1 MAWKMAAVVCLV
13 SALVLSANAN
23 RWPGSHEWR
32 IISGCAESLRK
43 CTEAIV
49 DETQNTVVPEGRY
62 PFIVKQM
69 NQALT
74 KFLHRETVVN
84 DINTLAKLAACLK
97 PFWTGSTSARKFFAG
112 RNVNK
117 KLRIH
122 IRENI
127 VNAVGEILNPG
138 ASTTA
143 FGGIRH
149 VVSMSASRNLGVND
163 TTKADAGL
171 QLARGVS
178 MPEFGGT
185 LSEDEDVHIDVPDGQ
200 DDSKQ
205 GALEDP
211 ISDLNMVHDQEAPL
225 AHSSANAVPV
235 LSTNR
240 SALCHQPGG
249 SNPPVDAQLSEE
261 DVHEVPEGG
270 SGTEHGAPDEDPIS
284 CVNSVR
290 EETTLA
296 LASQPMDPPTP
307 LASGVDPA
315 AIGQTTKAQDDQTKG
330 NIAIGDTDALLVVRQ
345 APWGVDR
352 GRVLNEATRKAQAFE
367 KPALALDGQV
377 QTLLLGEH
385 RNRSSLQAC
394 QQGLTSMHTQIG
406 DAMNDSHT
414 ADVSRRV
421 YQVESGRAHPAAF
434 AMSDSSRVRS
444 KVLGAGLLASII
456 IGYGVG
462 FRAAPGKDAPVSAG
476 QPKRPSRIVSTVSTA
491 IAGGIALKA
500 FQSVAALEASK
511 SSTSAVMHSAA
522 DRPARNSSTVYI
534 LASVSATLII
544 LTVVLLVRF
553 KRRLRQLQLIS
564 VNYADCIECHHI

>member
-1 MAWKMAAVVCLV
+1 MPELELRAADADCARVCATGQRSDPDRRARPGHSGYTRSGAAMAWKMAAVVCLV

-69 NQALT
+69 KQALT

-171 QLARGVS
+171 QLARG
-178 MPEFGGT
+178 
-185 LSEDEDVHIDVPDGQ
+185 

-211 ISDLNMVHDQEAPL
+211 ISDLSMVHHQEAPL

-235 LSTNR
+235 VSANR

-352 GRVLNEATRKAQAFE
+352 GCVLNEATRKAQAFE

-394 QQGLTSMHTQIG
+394 QQGLTSMQTQIG
-406 DAMNDSHT
+406 DARNDSHT

-421 YQVESGRAHPAAF
+421 YQ
-434 AMSDSSRVRS
+434 
-444 KVLGAGLLASII
+444 VLGAGLLASII

-462 FRAAPGKDAPVSAG
+462 FRAAPGKDAPVSSG
-476 QPKRPSRIVSTVSTA
+476 QPKRPSGIVSTVSTA

-553 KRRLRQLQLIS
+553 KRRLRELQLIS

>member
-1 MAWKMAAVVCLV
+1 
-13 SALVLSANAN
+13 
-23 RWPGSHEWR
+23 
-32 IISGCAESLRK
+32 
-43 CTEAIV
+43 
-49 DETQNTVVPEGRY
+49 
-62 PFIVKQM
+62 
-69 NQALT
+69 
-74 KFLHRETVVN
+74 
-84 DINTLAKLAACLK
+84 
-97 PFWTGSTSARKFFAG
+97 
-112 RNVNK
+112 
-117 KLRIH
+117 
-122 IRENI
+122 
-127 VNAVGEILNPG
+127 
-138 ASTTA
+138 
-143 FGGIRH
+143 
-149 VVSMSASRNLGVND
+149 MSASRNLGVND

-476 QPKRPSRIVSTVSTA
+476 QPKRPSRLCKRCFNLLDRMSCAECTSVHPGIVSTVSTA

-553 KRRLRQLQLIS
+553 KVDRRRLLR
-564 VNYADCIECHHI
+564 V